1 MERNVYLTAIEPG
14 SGKSAV
20 ALGVMEALAS
30 LGRVGYFR
38 PIVAGAR
45 DDYGVVVT
53 GGPDDA
59 AVDRPASDALRAERR
74 AARGGREPFFDRGPG
89 YAMLAGQPSAD
100 IDQPDGV
107 G

>member
-38 PIVAGAR
+38 PIVAGGSSR
-45 DDYGVVVT
+45 T
-53 GGPDDA
+53 TT
-59 AVDRPASDALRAERR
+59 S
-74 AARGGREPFFDRGPG
+74 
-89 YAMLAGQPSAD
+89 S
-100 IDQPDGV
+100 
-107 G
+107 